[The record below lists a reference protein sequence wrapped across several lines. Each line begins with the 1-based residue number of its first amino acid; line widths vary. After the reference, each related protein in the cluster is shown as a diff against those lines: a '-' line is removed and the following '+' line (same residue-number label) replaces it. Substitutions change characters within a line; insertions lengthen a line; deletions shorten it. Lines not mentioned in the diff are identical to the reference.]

1 MGRFFEIF
9 RHVLYKF
16 WHRINDEEDHSKM
29 KNTKIKDK

>member
-16 WHRINDEEDHSKM
+16 WHRINDEEDHRENEKY
-29 KNTKIKDK
+29 KDQR